1 MSAYKERLRIFN
13 TPYIHHYYY
22 YRFNFT
28 FWIFTSWRCTRY
40 KCYFNLISFYIHKM
54 LKNKVLIVA
63 YHVESR
69 RVASS
74 AVFFY
79 FKHTLLI
86 ELNDIKLSL

>member
-1 MSAYKERLRIFN
+1 
-13 TPYIHHYYY
+13 
-22 YRFNFT
+22 
-28 FWIFTSWRCTRY
+28 
-40 KCYFNLISFYIHKM
+40 M

-86 ELNDIKLSL
+86 ELNDIKLSLWTQFDIIGRPYITYSQPFRKVEMIIM